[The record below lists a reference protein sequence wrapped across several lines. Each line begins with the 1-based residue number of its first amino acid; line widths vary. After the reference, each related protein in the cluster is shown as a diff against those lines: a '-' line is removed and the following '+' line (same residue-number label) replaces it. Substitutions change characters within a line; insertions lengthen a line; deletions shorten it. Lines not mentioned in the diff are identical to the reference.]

1 VRKLEP
7 DLIRKVC
14 DISGSCRAEAPGKK
28 ASGRGEPAGVPDQ
41 QTFIDLAEDRDCAR
55 GVFIVIRGGMSG
67 MPIPR
72 GAGSAREFMGAFQ

>member
-1 VRKLEP
+1 MPGR
-7 DLIRKVC
+7 
-14 DISGSCRAEAPGKK
+14 GAGKK
-28 ASGRGEPAGVPDQ
+28 SLRPGEPEGVPDQ
-41 QTFIDLAEDRDCAR
+41 QTFTDLAEDRDCAR

>member
-1 VRKLEP
+1 MQ
-7 DLIRKVC
+7 
-14 DISGSCRAEAPGKK
+14 
-28 ASGRGEPAGVPDQ
+28 GRGTSNKNRRPREPVGVLDQ